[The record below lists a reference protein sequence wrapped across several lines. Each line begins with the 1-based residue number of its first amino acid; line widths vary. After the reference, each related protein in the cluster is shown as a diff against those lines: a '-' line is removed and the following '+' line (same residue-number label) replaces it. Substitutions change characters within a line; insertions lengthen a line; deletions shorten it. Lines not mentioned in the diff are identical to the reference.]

1 MILIY
6 MDNCCLNRILD
17 DRRIIS
23 NYLEHNSVMIIL
35 GLIEKGLISLCGS
48 EMLRKEIEDTP
59 DLVKREKLRLMYSLC
74 STEIKITKAIA
85 ERAVNIRD
93 LSNIRVKDSIHVACS
108 ETAQVDA
115 FLTVDKKLMNNAN
128 RIPVKVNVMNPTQW
142 LKEVYFYGDNDEKNG
157 I

>member
-59 DLVKREKLRLMYSLC
+59 DLVKREKLRLMNS
-74 STEIKITKAIA
+74 
-85 ERAVNIRD
+85 
-93 LSNIRVKDSIHVACS
+93 
-108 ETAQVDA
+108 
-115 FLTVDKKLMNNAN
+115 
-128 RIPVKVNVMNPTQW
+128 
-142 LKEVYFYGDNDEKNG
+142 G
-157 I
+157 

>member
-48 EMLRKEIEDTP
+48 EMLRKEIDDTP
-59 DLVKREKLRLMYSLC
+59 DLVKRKKLRLMNS
-74 STEIKITKAIA
+74 
-85 ERAVNIRD
+85 
-93 LSNIRVKDSIHVACS
+93 
-108 ETAQVDA
+108 
-115 FLTVDKKLMNNAN
+115 
-128 RIPVKVNVMNPTQW
+128 
-142 LKEVYFYGDNDEKNG
+142 G
-157 I
+157 